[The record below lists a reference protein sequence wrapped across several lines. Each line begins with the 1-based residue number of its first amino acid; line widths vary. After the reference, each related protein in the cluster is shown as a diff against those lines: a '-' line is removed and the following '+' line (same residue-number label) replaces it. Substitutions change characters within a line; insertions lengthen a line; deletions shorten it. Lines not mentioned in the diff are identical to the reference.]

1 MALHEGQWKFV
12 LAPGVTP
19 ASEEAVE
26 WFTSAART
34 EQYEMAATVIMEEW
48 PVLTYEPDT
57 TVVTKVKAPE
67 AASWTSRDEVHH
79 ITTAKDDGDDQSLIP
94 F

>member
-1 MALHEGQWKFV
+1 MALHEDQWKFV

-34 EQYEMAATVIMEEW
+34 DQYEFAATAILTEW
-48 PVLTYEPDT
+48 PVLSYEPDN
-57 TVVTKVKAPE
+57 TVVTKVKQPE
-67 AASWTSRDEVHH
+67 AASWTSAPTQKADGSDE
-79 ITTAKDDGDDQSLIP
+79 SLIP